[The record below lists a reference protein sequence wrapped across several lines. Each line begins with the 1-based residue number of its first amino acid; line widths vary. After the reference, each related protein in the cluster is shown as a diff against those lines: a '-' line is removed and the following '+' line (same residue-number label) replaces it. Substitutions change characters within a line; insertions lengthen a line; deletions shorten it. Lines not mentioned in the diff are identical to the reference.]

1 MIEDEKNLE
10 TLNSFLKFCK
20 KNKDELKLTDVDI
33 TFIDNVLSDNGHV
46 EYSYLPTLFY
56 KINSLNDL
64 RKKNYFISEFK
75 DVLNLRNKE
84 LTKYFEGIEKINEHS
99 ESIEIFAPIILF
111 VYNRIDTL
119 QLTLNSLLANKESSE
134 SSLIVYSDGPKD
146 KDDEIKV
153 NQVREYVK
161 NIKGFK
167 NNELVIKENNNGL
180 AKSIISGIDEVSDNY
195 EQFIVLEDDLICS
208 PYFLHF
214 MNSSLNEFKNFQ
226 KVWTINGMS
235 CDPKILNL
243 DPELGIDYYFTRR
256 ASSHG
261 WGSWSNRWKSI
272 EWDTSKLISESHK
285 LLNKRKLKQAGSDI
299 FRMLDEQKANAID
312 SWAIRWVVN
321 IAMNDGLCLTPFY
334 SHTSHQFSVSGTHI
348 NKRKKILENNLSKAK
363 QIRKYNM
370 KIKLSKKIN
379 NTYTKIVHKK

>member
-1 MIEDEKNLE
+1 MFENDKYLE

-20 KNKDELKLTDVDI
+20 NNKNELQLTDVDI
-33 TFIDNVLSDNGHV
+33 TFINNVLKDNDHI
-46 EYSYLPTLFY
+46 EYSYLPTLFH
-56 KINSLNDL
+56 KINYLNDL

-75 DVLNLRNKE
+75 DLLNLRNKE
-84 LTKYFEGIEKINEHS
+84 LTKYFKGVENTNACS
-99 ESIEIFAPIILF
+99 EPIEIVAPIILF

-119 QLTLNSLLANKESSE
+119 QLTVNSLLANKESSE
-134 SSLIVYSDGPKD
+134 STLIVYSDGPKD

-153 NQVREYVK
+153 NIVREYIK

-167 NNELVIKENNNGL
+167 NIELVIKENNNGL
-180 AKSIISGIDEVSDNY
+180 AKSIISGIDDVSNNY
-195 EQFIVLEDDLICS
+195 NQFIVLEDDLICS

-214 MNSSLNEFKNFQ
+214 MNSSLNAFKNFQ

-235 CDPKILNL
+235 CDPEILNL
-243 DPELGIDYYFTRR
+243 DPKLGIDYYFTRR

-261 WGSWSNRWKSI
+261 WGSWSDRWRSI
-272 EWDTSKLISESHK
+272 EWDTSKLESESHK

-299 FRMLDEQKANAID
+299 FRMLDDQLANAID
-312 SWAIRWVVN
+312 SWAVRWVVN

-348 NKRKKILENNLSKAK
+348 STRKKILENNLSKAK
-363 QIRKYNM
+363 QIRKYDR
-370 KIKLSKKIN
+370 KIKLNKKIN
-379 NTYTKIVHKK
+379 NTYTKKVNKK

>member
-1 MIEDEKNLE
+1 MFENDKYLE

-20 KNKDELKLTDVDI
+20 NNKNELQLTDTDI
-33 TFIDNVLSDNGHV
+33 TFINNVLKDNDHI
-46 EYSYLPTLFY
+46 EYSYLPTLFH
-56 KINSLNDL
+56 KINYLNDL

-75 DVLNLRNKE
+75 DLLNLRNKE
-84 LTKYFEGIEKINEHS
+84 LTKYFKGVENTNACS
-99 ESIEIFAPIILF
+99 EPIEIIAPIILF

-134 SSLIVYSDGPKD
+134 STLIVYSDGPKD

-153 NQVREYVK
+153 NIVREYIK

-167 NNELVIKENNNGL
+167 NIELVIKENNNGL
-180 AKSIISGIDEVSDNY
+180 AKSIISGIDEVSNNY
-195 EQFIVLEDDLICS
+195 NQFIVLEDDLICS

-214 MNSSLNEFKNFQ
+214 MNSSLNAFKNFQ

-235 CDPKILNL
+235 CDPEILNL
-243 DPELGIDYYFTRR
+243 DPKLGIDYYFTRR

-261 WGSWSNRWKSI
+261 WGSWSDRWKSI

-299 FRMLDEQKANAID
+299 FRMLDDQQANAID
-312 SWAIRWVVN
+312 SWAVRWVVN

-348 NKRKKILENNLSKAK
+348 SKRKKILENNLSKAK
-363 QIRKYNM
+363 QIRKYDR
-370 KIKLSKKIN
+370 KIKLNKKIN
-379 NTYTKIVHKK
+379 NTYTKKVNKK